1 MIGKIRNGILLCK
14 NIPEIYESRGLLL
27 LVVCD
32 TDIVAGNAE
41 GTLGDVEPAGACQE
55 LVGLGVGL

>member
-1 MIGKIRNGILLCK
+1 MRDSADLLHSPRLL
-14 NIPEIYESRGLLL
+14 NLGGLLL